1 MSVCMCNK
9 HLLIMKFTKSG
20 IYPVAIL
27 FTIIAFQACKAKK
40 LVQKPA
46 PAPVATQPAPPPPPA
61 PPQPAPA
68 PAPAPVAAP
77 DYNFS
82 NIQFEFN
89 SGVLKTSA
97 YPILDKAVIEMK
109 KDPTAKFKL
118 NGYASAEGTDAHNMQ
133 LSIDRANAVKA
144 YFIKSGI
151 NGDNL
156 TATGYG
162 EANPVADN
170 STEDGRVLNR
180 RVEIHLQ

>member
-1 MSVCMCNK
+1 
-9 HLLIMKFTKSG
+9 MKFTRSG

-27 FTIIAFQACKAKK
+27 FTLIALQACKAKK
-40 LVQKPA
+40 MVQKPA
-46 PAPVATQPAPPPPPA
+46 PAPVATQPAPPPPPPA
-61 PPQPAPA
+61 PPQPATA
-68 PAPAPVAAP
+68 HAHAPVGKP
-77 DYNFS
+77 DYYFS
-82 NIQFEFN
+82 YILFEFN
-89 SGVLKTSA
+89 SGLLKSCA

-109 KDPTAKFKL
+109 KDPSVKFKL

-144 YFIKSGI
+144 YLITSGI